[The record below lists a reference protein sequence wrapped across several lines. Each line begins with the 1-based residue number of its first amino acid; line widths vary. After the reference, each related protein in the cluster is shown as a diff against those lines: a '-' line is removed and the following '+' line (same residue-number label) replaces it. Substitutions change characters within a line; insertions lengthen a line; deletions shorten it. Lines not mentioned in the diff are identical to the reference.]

1 LREEAKELTSSETLL
16 KRSDLISRSGPQTRA
31 CSRQEVILK
40 RSAPQ
45 AQREETM
52 REINVKSITEK
63 VRELC
68 MEANTDLGG
77 DVLQAFDRA
86 MEKEESPLGLEI
98 LKELKENARI
108 AKEERVAM
116 CQDTGFAV
124 IFMELGQDVHL
135 VGGDL
140 KEAIFEGVRRGYRD
154 GYLRKS
160 ICHPFTRA
168 NTGDNTPAIIHTEIV
183 PGDKVK
189 VIVAPKGGGSENM
202 SRVVMLTPSDG
213 VEGIKR
219 FVVQRV
225 KESGSNPCPPT
236 IVGVG
241 IGGTFEQ
248 AALLA
253 KKSLLRSLGSKN
265 PDPELEKLES
275 EILTEINK
283 LGIGPQGL
291 GGRTTSLAVHI
302 LMMPCHIA
310 SFPLAVNIQCHAQRH
325 KEAII

>member
-1 LREEAKELTSSETLL
+1 
-16 KRSDLISRSGPQTRA
+16 
-31 CSRQEVILK
+31 
-40 RSAPQ
+40 
-45 AQREETM
+45 M
-52 REINVKSITEK
+52 REIDVNLITEK
-63 VRELC
+63 VRDLC
-68 MEANTDLGG
+68 IEANTDLGE
-77 DVLQAFDRA
+77 DVLQALDRA
-86 MEKEESPLGLEI
+86 MEREESPLGVEI

-108 AKEERVAM
+108 AKEEKVAI

-124 IFMELGQDVHL
+124 IFVELGQDVHL

-140 KEAIFEGVRRGYRD
+140 REAIYEGVRQGYRD

-168 NTGDNTPAIIHTEIV
+168 NTGDNTPAIIHTEVV
-183 PGDKVK
+183 PGEKVK
-189 VIVAPKGGGSENM
+189 ITVAPKGGGSENM

-213 VEGIKR
+213 IEGIKR

-253 KKSLLRSLGSKN
+253 KKSLLRPLGSRN
-265 PDPELEKLES
+265 QDPELDRLETA
-275 EILTEINK
+275 ILTEINQ

-302 LMMPCHIA
+302 SMMPCHIA
-310 SFPLAVNIQCHAQRH
+310 SLPLAVNIQCHAQRH
-325 KEAII
+325 KEVVI

>member
-1 LREEAKELTSSETLL
+1 
-16 KRSDLISRSGPQTRA
+16 
-31 CSRQEVILK
+31 
-40 RSAPQ
+40 
-45 AQREETM
+45 M
-52 REINVKSITEK
+52 REINVKLITEK

-68 MEANTDLGG
+68 MEANTNLGE
-77 DVLQAFDRA
+77 DVLQAFDGA
-86 MEKEESPLGLEI
+86 MKKEESPLGLEI

-108 AKEERVAM
+108 AKEEKVAI

-124 IFMELGQDVHL
+124 VFVELGQDVHL

-140 KEAIFEGVRRGYRD
+140 KEAIFEGVRQGYQD

-183 PGDKVK
+183 SGDEVK
-189 VIVAPKGGGSENM
+189 ITVAPKGGGSENM
-202 SRVVMLTPSDG
+202 SRVIMLTPSDG
-213 VEGIKR
+213 VEGFKR
-219 FVVQRV
+219 YVLQRV

-241 IGGTFEQ
+241 IGGTFEE

-253 KKSLLRSLGSKN
+253 KKSLLRPLGSKN
-265 PDPELEKLES
+265 PDPELDQLEFDL
-275 EILTEINK
+275 LTEINK

>member
-1 LREEAKELTSSETLL
+1 
-16 KRSDLISRSGPQTRA
+16 
-31 CSRQEVILK
+31 
-40 RSAPQ
+40 
-45 AQREETM
+45 M
-52 REINVKSITEK
+52 REINVKLITEK

-68 MEANTDLGG
+68 MKANTDLGE

-86 MEKEESPLGLEI
+86 MGKEESPLGIGI

-108 AKEERVAM
+108 AKEENVPI

-124 IFMELGQDVHL
+124 VFVELGQEVHL
-135 VGGDL
+135 VGGNL
-140 KEAIFEGVRRGYRD
+140 NEAIQEGVRQGYRD

-168 NTGDNTPAIIHTEIV
+168 NTGDNTPAIIYTELV
-183 PGDKVK
+183 PGEEVK
-189 VIVAPKGGGSENM
+189 ITVAPKGGGSENM
-202 SRVVMLTPSDG
+202 SRVGMLTPSDG
-213 VEGIKR
+213 IEGIKR

-253 KKSLLRSLGSKN
+253 KKSLLRPLGSKH
-265 PDPELEKLES
+265 PDPELDKLES
-275 EILTEINK
+275 EILTEINH

-325 KEAII
+325 KEATL

>member
-1 LREEAKELTSSETLL
+1 VVRVRVTRPLILRMREQET
-16 KRSDLISRSGPQTRA
+16 KGIDLCWVYGHGSRPPTRN
-31 CSRQEVILK
+31 S
-40 RSAPQ
+40 
-45 AQREETM
+45 EETM
-52 REINVKSITEK
+52 REIDVKLITEK
-63 VRELC
+63 LRDLC
-68 MEANTDLGG
+68 MEANTDLGE

-86 MEKEESPLGLEI
+86 MEKEESPLGVEI

-108 AKEERVAM
+108 AKEENVPI

-124 IFMELGQDVHL
+124 VFIELGQDVHL

-140 KEAIFEGVRRGYRD
+140 REAIFEGIRQGYRN

-168 NTGDNTPAIIHTEIV
+168 NTGDNTPVVIHTEIV
-183 PGDKVK
+183 PGDKMK
-189 VIVAPKGGGSENM
+189 ITVATKGGGSENM
-202 SRVVMLTPSDG
+202 SQVIMLTPSDG
-213 VEGIKR
+213 IEGIKR
-219 FVVQRV
+219 YVIQRV

-253 KKSLLRSLGSKN
+253 KKSLLRPLGSKN
-265 PDPELEKLES
+265 LDPELDRLES

-291 GGRTTSLAVHI
+291 GGRTTSLAVHL

-310 SFPLAVNIQCHAQRH
+310 SFPLAVNIQCHAHRH
-325 KEAII
+325 KEVIL